1 MNKNEFDTHCL
12 PAFFL
17 FRGIGLGTGRIG
29 LQYGVLLFMVG
40 IILEIYASFFETVQK
55 YLCDETSLS
64 AACTITS

>member
-1 MNKNEFDTHCL
+1 LAPD
-12 PAFFL
+12 
-17 FRGIGLGTGRIG
+17 GLV
-29 LQYGVLLFMVG
+29 YNMVLLFLVG